1 MNRNAKEQHQLH
13 SRRLYAFI
21 TFICSAVAIGIT
33 GLLSLAILIN
43 VTKDEITPDP
53 YIKNHGDY
61 HQAYQD
67 KLEQITLLLEEKN

>member
-1 MNRNAKEQHQLH
+1 MKERHQQY

-21 TFICSAVAIGIT
+21 TFICSAVAIGTT
-33 GLLSLAILIN
+33 GFISLAILSN

-53 YIKNHGDY
+53 YLKNHGDY

-67 KLEQITLLLEEKN
+67 KLEQITLLLEERN